1 MEKEKKFINL
11 KQNNINNKNTNSN
24 NLDKIKFNESNIF
37 EEKTH
42 YFDDPKFKTINDR
55 EIKEVII
62 RIEEELIETIKYI
75 MPDKL
80 YDVYEEIKD
89 EKKVKKIV
97 KIPEELIQKYKQYN
111 TDIIS
116 PSEYNQRILPPKILN
131 KNLEKKE
138 IIVQY

>member
-1 MEKEKKFINL
+1 M
-11 KQNNINNKNTNSN
+11 
-24 NLDKIKFNESNIF
+24 
-37 EEKTH
+37 
-42 YFDDPKFKTINDR
+42 
-55 EIKEVII
+55 II

-116 PSEYNQRILPPKILN
+116 PSEYNQRILPH
-131 KNLEKKE
+131 E
-138 IIVQY
+138 II